1 MIGTRASEVRR
12 EPLMHVRL
20 DIADEYIVCRLEG
33 PLEWGTVGSL
43 RGAMGLLHSVPRL
56 VIDLSE
62 VTFIDS
68 AGVTALVA
76 GVRRVRDNG
85 GEAVVC
91 SGRRVNR
98 LLETI
103 GFDRVVPVVGT
114 VDEAAHLMGAP
125 SALSGRGAS
134 RNR

>member
-1 MIGTRASEVRR
+1 MIGSKTNEVRR
-12 EPLMHVRL
+12 RPSMHVRL
-20 DIADEYIVCRLEG
+20 EMPGDYVVCRLEG
-33 PLEWGTVGSL
+33 SLEWATVGSL
-43 RGAMGLLHSVPRL
+43 RAALSLLDSVPRL